1 MLRLGHFGLV
11 PQALLGTD
19 LVTTLPRR
27 LAQTMVDR
35 SALTIV
41 PLPVEVLPFS
51 VSLAWHDRVHDDDG
65 VKWLR
70 ERVIALAIE
79 RLG

>member
-1 MLRLGHFGLV
+1 
-11 PQALLGTD
+11 
-19 LVTTLPRR
+19 VTTLPRR

-41 PLPVEVLPFS
+41 PLPVEVPAFS
-51 VSLAWHDRVHDDDG
+51 VSLAWHDRVHDDNG

-70 ERVIALAIE
+70 ERIIALASE